1 MAFLPTNTH
10 SKPTGKIE
18 SCGGHS
24 SSSSWPGHW
33 ILRPWLLDKT
43 IISRWLNHLIPS
55 SLSYQAQSPY
65 LPHGGGVDVHF
76 SGAVDCFRQIVKAQ
90 GVLGLWNGLAAN
102 LLKVRGMVSL
112 PLVRLCHCH
121 PVLHRCHSLCSL
133 PANTSSSTEP
143 VSAGWLSALKS
154 GDPVRCWDIWY
165 PIPEELSI

>member
-10 SKPTGKIE
+10 SKPIEKIE

-33 ILRPWLLDKT
+33 LLRPWLLDKT
-43 IISRWLNHLIPS
+43 IISQWLNHLIPS

-76 SGAVDCFRQIVKAQ
+76 SGAMDCFRQIVKAQ

-102 LLKVRGMVSL
+102 LLKVREVVSL
-112 PLVRLCHCH
+112 PLVRLAAATLFYTFATPSAFCLQTPPLAQSLWMQAGCW
-121 PVLHRCHSLCSL
+121 PWRVGTLCSVG
-133 PANTSSSTEP
+133 TSDTPSQRS
-143 VSAGWLSALKS
+143 
-154 GDPVRCWDIWY
+154 
-165 PIPEELSI
+165 